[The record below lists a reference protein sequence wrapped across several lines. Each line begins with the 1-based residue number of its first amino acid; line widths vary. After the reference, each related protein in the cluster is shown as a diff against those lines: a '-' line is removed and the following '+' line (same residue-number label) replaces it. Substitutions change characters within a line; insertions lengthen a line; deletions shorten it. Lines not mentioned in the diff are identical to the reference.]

1 MKYSIWYSTL
11 DSDLTVLLPK
21 LCERVVKAL
30 PREPSRPQGGQPI
43 EGMPWQAAA
52 VGSEHFSVRE
62 WIRLR
67 GKASMLIRCSPSDNC
82 QVAFLVDISWTRG
95 HCTSRRHVLFG
106 LLMTFCKTTK
116 ELPSSA
122 SLKPCL
128 LFVTLLFVA

>member
-21 LCERVVKAL
+21 LCERVVTDLNFKAL

-52 VGSEHFSVRE
+52 AGSEHFSVRE

-67 GKASMLIRCSPSDNC
+67 GEASRCQFD
-82 QVAFLVDISWTRG
+82 AHLVTIAR
-95 HCTSRRHVLFG
+95 
-106 LLMTFCKTTK
+106 
-116 ELPSSA
+116 
-122 SLKPCL
+122 
-128 LFVTLLFVA
+128 